1 MKVFIGNLSFRA
13 QESDLQ
19 GLLQDYGVGEITIP
33 IDKETGRQ
41 RGFAFAEVQDGV
53 RAIAD
58 LNGFS
63 FMERDLTVN
72 EARPKEYGGRR
83 DDRGDRRDRRR

>member
-33 IDKETGRQ
+33 LDGETGRQ

-72 EARPKEYGGRR
+72 EARPKESGGRR
-83 DDRGDRRDRRR
+83 DDRGDRKERRR